1 MGLRILQPPHK
12 FVNYE
17 KLKWSRNL
25 KRHLRNGDNI
35 NLEKTNICISLYRPF
50 TKRYLYF
57 SDIIVDELG
66 SIQRFF
72 PSAISE
78 SENCAIWL
86 KIGIEIPMFAL
97 AIKYIPN
104 LLPQSGSQCFPF
116 YTFDEEGS
124 NRQENIT
131 DWALEQ
137 FRTHYDDSD
146 ISKWDIFHYV
156 YAVLHHP
163 EYREKYEANLKRELP
178 RIPFTPD
185 FWGFAKAG
193 EKLADLHV
201 NYEEQEE
208 HPVEMLENPDLPL
221 DWRVEKMKLSKDK
234 TQIVYNDFLTLAG
247 IPPETF
253 EYRLGNRSALD
264 WIIDQYRVEIDKRSS
279 IVNDPNRDD
288 DPEYVVRLI
297 GKVITVSLETMKI
310 VKGLP
315 ALD

>member
-1 MGLRILQPPHK
+1 
-12 FVNYE
+12 
-17 KLKWSRNL
+17 
-25 KRHLRNGDNI
+25 
-35 NLEKTNICISLYRPF
+35 
-50 TKRYLYF
+50 
-57 SDIIVDELG
+57 
-66 SIQRFF
+66 
-72 PSAISE
+72 
-78 SENCAIWL
+78 
-86 KIGIEIPMFAL
+86 
-97 AIKYIPN
+97 

-146 ISKWDIFHYV
+146 ISKWDIFRYV